1 MTFRI
6 YAFTI
11 HVHIITAINISLIFI
26 LQVITL
32 AKSKLGVNMVMI
44 RWNIAYAT
52 VIKCLSLGTNAIY

>member
-11 HVHIITAINISLIFI
+11 HVHIFTAINISLVFI

-32 AKSKLGVNMVMI
+32 ANIKLGVNMIMLPWHI
-44 RWNIAYAT
+44 PYAMVT
-52 VIKCLSLGTNAIY
+52 KCLSLGTNAIY

>member
-11 HVHIITAINISLIFI
+11 RVHIITAINIYLVLI

-32 AKSKLGVNMVMI
+32 AKIKLGVNMIMLP
-44 RWNIAYAT
+44 WNIPYAM
-52 VIKCLSLGTNAIY
+52 VLKINYYGIR